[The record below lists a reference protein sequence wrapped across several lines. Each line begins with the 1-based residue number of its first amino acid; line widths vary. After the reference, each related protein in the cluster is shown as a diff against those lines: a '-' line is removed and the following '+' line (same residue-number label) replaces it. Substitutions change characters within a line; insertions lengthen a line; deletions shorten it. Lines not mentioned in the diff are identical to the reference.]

1 VIERIKPEELMCM
14 KDRKI
19 VQDCIGLLFILAVA
33 LALPALAQ
41 PDGPVPPEVMQY
53 AQDWPLP
60 NHDYGNTRS
69 ATNSTITSENVMDL
83 GVAWS
88 MPITG
93 IGAYGGA
100 ASTPLI
106 LGDTVYFQ
114 DLKSNIF
121 SLDLQSGNVNW
132 AQMFNNDN
140 YGPNGP
146 SAGWGKVFVIV
157 GHHNI
162 SALDAATGV
171 EIWTNKSMLSP
182 VNTTGIDI
190 QPAVYDGMV
199 YLSTVPGTA
208 DINWYSPGGRGI
220 IYALDQE
227 TGETAWSFETV
238 PEDLWGHPEINSG
251 GGCWYTPAVDIN
263 TGTMFWAI
271 ANPAPFPGT
280 EEYPN
285 GSSRPGPNLYTDTMM
300 ALDHS
305 TGAMKWFN
313 QVYPHDLF
321 DFDLQIAPILASAN
335 ISGKQQDIVIGAGK
349 MGRVY
354 AFNRSSGG
362 LLWVAVVGEHNE
374 NDHLDVLPE
383 GITRVQPAVIGG
395 VETPMAY
402 ANGAVYV
409 PVIDMITDW
418 TPSSLVISSF
428 NLSAGRGSLWAVDVN
443 TGKTLW
449 YKKFDTLNVGGATV
463 VNDLVF
469 TATYDGTIYAFL
481 RDTGERAW
489 KYKAHAGING
499 WPAVAGDMIIWP
511 CGVGGSP
518 ELLALKLGAERNAPQ
533 VMISSPKD
541 GAVLPQDDVTIS
553 VDVEN
558 FDLVEKQGEQNSGG
572 EGHLHYYMDVP
583 VPAVPGRS
591 AIAAE
596 GMYAHTAD
604 TSYTWQNVTPGE
616 HNFSVQL
623 VNNDHTALAM
633 PLTDKISIT
642 VTAPMVPSPGSEY
655 QNASG
660 EMPANATSAT
670 PGAMARGEM
679 NNVTVNLSARN
690 IAFDKSVITV
700 PAGAHV
706 TLNFDNQ
713 ESVPHNFALYENS
726 QAQSAIFIGEVIT
739 GPRTIVY
746 TFDAPDEPGTY
757 FFRCDVHPMTMTGQF
772 VVV

>member
-1 VIERIKPEELMCM
+1 MERIKLEELIRM
-14 KDRKI
+14 KAKKI
-19 VQDCIGLLFILAVA
+19 MQDFIGLLFLLVVA
-33 LALPALAQ
+33 LAIPAWAQ
-41 PDGPVPPEVMQY
+41 PAEPVPPEVTQY
-53 AQDWPLP
+53 AEDWPLP
-60 NHDYGNTRS
+60 NHDYGNTRA

-106 LGDTVYFQ
+106 MGNTVYFQ
-114 DLKSNIF
+114 DLKSNTF

-132 AQMFNNDN
+132 AQMFRDDN

-146 SAGWGKVFVIV
+146 SVGWGKVFVV
-157 GHHNI
+157 KGHHNI
-162 SALDAATGV
+162 SALDAATGE
-171 EIWTNKSMLSP
+171 EIWTNMSMLSP

-190 QPAVYDGMV
+190 QPTAYDGMV
-199 YLSTVPGTA
+199 YVSTVPGTA

-251 GGCWYTPAVDIN
+251 GGCWYTPAIDIS
-263 TGTMFWAI
+263 TGAMFWAI

-305 TGAMKWFN
+305 TGVMKWFN

-335 ISGKQQDIVIGAGK
+335 ISGKQQEIVIGAGK
-349 MGRVY
+349 MGKVY

-374 NDHLDVLPE
+374 NDQLDVLPN
-383 GITRVQPAVIGG
+383 GTTRVRPAVIGG

-402 ANGAVYV
+402 ADGVVYV
-409 PVIDMITDW
+409 PVIDMFTDW
-418 TPSSLVISSF
+418 TPSSLVISTF
-428 NLSAGRGSLWAVDVN
+428 NFSIGKGSLWAVDVN

-449 YKKFDTLNVGGATV
+449 YKKFDTINVGGAIV

-469 TATYDGTIYAFL
+469 TATNDGTIYAFK
-481 RDTGERAW
+481 RDTGERVW
-489 KYKAHAGING
+489 KYKAPAGING
-499 WPAVAGDMIIWP
+499 WPAAAGDTIIWP

-518 ELLALKLGAERNAPQ
+518 ELLALRLGAERNTPQ
-533 VMISSPKD
+533 VMITNPKD
-541 GAVLPQDDVTIS
+541 GAVLPQGDVTIN

-558 FDLVEKQGEQNSGG
+558 FDLVERQGEQKAAG

-583 VPAVPGRS
+583 VPTIPGKP
-591 AIAAE
+591 AITAE
-596 GMYAHTAD
+596 GTYAHTAS
-604 TSYTWQNVTPGE
+604 TSYVWRNVTPGM

-623 VNNDHTALAM
+623 VNNDHTALEM
-633 PLTDKISIT
+633 PLTDKITIT
-642 VTAPMVPSPGSEY
+642 VTVPMVTSTGPMY

-660 EMPANATSAT
+660 KMPASAATAM
-670 PGAMARGEM
+670 PGPTAKAEM

-690 IAFDKSVITV
+690 IAFDKSTITV
-700 PAGAHV
+700 PAGANV
-706 TLNFDNQ
+706 TMNFDNQ
-713 ESVPHNFALYENS
+713 ESVPHNFALYDNS
-726 QAQSAIFIGEVIT
+726 QAENVIFKGEVIT
-739 GPRTIVY
+739 GPKTIVY
-746 TFDAPDEPGTY
+746 TFDAPEEPGTY
-757 FFRCDVHPMTMTGQF
+757 FFRCDIHPTTMTGQF
-772 VVV
+772 IVV